1 MNKVFDIEKF
11 NIISDEDNYYFFRVL
26 EDGDIEDL
34 EKGVISIDENSH
46 LSKIR
51 TDRERWNERNKEK
64 SIYSDESTVS
74 LEEMFSHIKMH
85 YSLQTNCISLSSNA
99 NVVRTYEDMFSN
111 KYVMIKVPKR
121 EIGEKCYN
129 AGQYM
134 LSEVEKRIN
143 EVLQRDNIP
152 NEILED
158 IKAID
163 EATDENVMKE
173 LIQARYK
180 SSVKI
185 NSSKARMKDGIVYS
199 APHARIS
206 SYQSLDEL
214 QSLEKNKIIA
224 KLTVLEKKKIMEP
237 IIKNSKNNNSLVKT
251 IGSAFSSSEQIYYGD
266 INGEQVQSISKEIVD
281 IFCLIQQ
288 IKNIDKNIVNDLK
301 KEIINF
307 VNSGKNIEFTDSN
320 ANYTVKDDISIEGMY
335 EITKGK
341 VEYGSGNSIV
351 KNMFYLSRGQND
363 ARKLANIIEQIVGNN
378 PKYTEAI
385 KYIKEKGFVV
395 EPQIIT
401 RQNKKGVQL
410 SESVNLN
417 LKGNEKQLVEEIS
430 SLSSDEQMQI
440 IENGGLL
447 NTNDI
452 ITRCF
457 SKIQE
462 DTTIPRNRYY
472 AEAIISQYD
481 WKSIGI
487 EEFKVAER
495 NELIKRL
502 QEKKCINIYE
512 DLKKANISEKEIP
525 TILLNIVTRE
535 GFYDEYINGNL
546 KTLLN
551 EKQDILKKNI
561 NIEIV
566 EKFLGF
572 YDVKNT
578 GIRLKDYQQR
588 AYNNINEI
596 FQNKKF
602 AQVILPTGAGKSFV
616 ALAQMIN
623 YANEHSEEK
632 ILYMAPQDEI
642 IHQIKNYIVKY
653 VHGKK
658 DTVGKTE
665 DELIKEVFPNI
676 EFTTYPNLI
685 AKGGKEIINT
695 HYGLIIADELH
706 RTGAKEWESS
716 IDKLYENQNENV
728 KVLGITATPVRDV
741 DERDMAEETARKLGY
756 TDDEIKH
763 RKHIAS
769 NMTLENAIRMG
780 YVVNPKLVYCKYDLI
795 TSGKLDQLKEK
806 IEIIEDESKKA
817 EELEIYNELKSK
829 VNREIDDE
837 IEETARKHLNS
848 GIGKEQILRQ
858 NVKKGGKYIVF
869 IPITN
874 QEKIEDENGNRIG
887 EKTGEDKIKA
897 YQDYLTQVFKDT
909 DITPIYNSLLGS
921 YTKEKNRQEL
931 NEFEARIT
939 DETSFMIVMNKA
951 NEGLHIEGIDGIV
964 WFRALD
970 ENSRILYLQ
979 QLGRAIYALDEDNP
993 ISENNRPIVIDL
1005 VNNSLTVK
1013 IEKDFKNMK
1022 SIDDLEALAIVTEWM
1037 EEHDGIFP
1045 SSTSSNK
1052 QEQHYYA
1059 ILRRIQNTYNK
1070 YLNGF
1075 ENFEDLDESE
1085 KEQIQEIIE
1094 IASSIDLWNVELPPI
1109 PKTKGSKNEMDPFEI
1124 TGILR
1129 DYLEL
1134 EEKVNSI
1141 EGKSPFEQVMQFCE
1155 REGRVPKY
1163 VNKKALKQSKEEKEE
1178 QRLYFKWLNTEE
1190 RKIVDGYEGKSLEE
1204 IPEEDRELV
1213 KTMKSYGYGLTPYQE
1228 VMQFCEREGRVPKCV
1243 NKKASEQTKEEKEEN
1258 SLYRKWSRTEE
1269 KKIVDSYE
1277 GKALEEIPEEDREL
1291 VKTMKSYGYG
1301 LTPYQ
1306 EVMQFCEREGRVPKY
1321 VNKKASEQTKE
1332 EKEEQSLYN
1341 KWLNTEEKK
1350 IVDSYKG
1357 RALEEIPQE
1366 YRELVKTMRN
1376 YGYGLVNELTP
1387 YQEVVQ
1393 FCEREGRV
1401 PKYVN
1406 KKALKQSKEEK
1417 EEQRLYFKWLNTEE
1431 RKIVDGYEGKA
1442 LEEIPE
1448 EDRELVRTMRSYGY
1462 GFGNGLTP
1470 YQEVVQFCER
1480 EGRVPKQVQKKV
1492 SEQTKE
1498 EKEENSLYKK
1508 WKITEEKKIVDSYK
1522 GKALEEIP
1530 QEYRELVRTMR
1541 SYGTGLTQY
1550 QEVMQFCEREG
1561 RVPKQSNKKASE
1573 QTKEEKEEN
1582 SLYQKWLNTKEKK
1595 IVDGYEGKSLEEIP
1609 QEYRELV
1616 KTMRN
1621 YRYGLGNG
1629 LTPYQ
1634 EVMQFCEREGRL
1646 PRTATEKN
1654 LYKKWLRTNEKK
1666 IVDSYKGRALE
1677 EIPEED
1683 RELVKTMRS
1692 YGYGLYKKITGQDV
1706 GKASYSAN
1714 VEMCDQA
1721 QEVIDN
1727 LIQKTKEGGIIH
1739 GSN

>member
-11 NIISDEDNYYFFRVL
+11 NIISDADNYYFFRVL

-51 TDRERWNERNKEK
+51 TDRERWNERNEE
-64 SIYSDESTVS
+64 SAIYSEESTVS

-99 NVVRTYEDMFSN
+99 NVVRTYEDMFST

-163 EATDENVMKE
+163 ETTDENVMKE
-173 LIQARYK
+173 LIKTRYK
-180 SSVKI
+180 SPVKI

-214 QSLEKNKIIA
+214 QSLEKNRIIA
-224 KLTVLEKKKIMEP
+224 KLTVLEKKKVMDP
-237 IIKNSKNNNSLVKT
+237 IIKNSKNNNLLVQT

-266 INGEQVQSISKEIVD
+266 ISGNQVQSISKEIVD
-281 IFCLIQQ
+281 IFGLIQQ
-288 IKNIDKNIVNDLK
+288 IKNIDKNIVDDFK

-307 VNSGKNIEFTDSN
+307 VNSGKNIEFTDLN
-320 ANYTVKDDISIEGMY
+320 ANYTVKDDISIEEMY

-341 VEYGSGNSIV
+341 VEYGNANSIV
-351 KNMFYLSRGQND
+351 KNMFYLSKGQND
-363 ARKLANIIEQIVGNN
+363 ARKLANIIEQIVEKN

-417 LKGNEKQLVEEIS
+417 LKDNEKQLVEEIS

-462 DTTIPRNRYY
+462 GTKIPRDRYY
-472 AEAIISQYD
+472 AEAVISQYD

-495 NELIKRL
+495 NKLIKRL

-525 TILLNIVTRE
+525 TILLNIATRE
-535 GFYDEYINGNL
+535 NFYDEYINGNL
-546 KTLLN
+546 ETLLN
-551 EKQDILKKNI
+551 ERQDILKENI

-566 EKFLGF
+566 EKFLGY
-572 YDVKNT
+572 YDVENT

-588 AYNNINEI
+588 AYDNVNEI

-623 YANEHSEEK
+623 YANEHPEEK
-632 ILYMAPQDEI
+632 MLYMAPQDEI
-642 IHQIKNYIVKY
+642 ISQIKNYIVKY

-665 DELIKEVFPNI
+665 DEIIAEVFPNI

-728 KVLGITATPVRDV
+728 RVLGITATPVRDV
-741 DERDMAEETARKLGY
+741 DGRDMSEENARKLGY

-769 NMTLENAIRMG
+769 NMTLENAIKMG
-780 YVVNPKLVYCKYDLI
+780 YVVNPRLVYCEYDLI

-806 IEIIEDESKKA
+806 IESIDDESKKA
-817 EELEIYNELKSK
+817 EELKRYNELKAK
-829 VNREIDDE
+829 VNKKFDDE
-837 IEETARKHLNS
+837 IGEDARKNLDS
-848 GIGKEQILRQ
+848 GIGKDEILRQ

-869 IPITN
+869 IPVTD
-874 QEKIEDENGNRIG
+874 QGEIEDEDGNRIG

-897 YQDYLTQVFKDT
+897 YQNYLTKVFKDT
-909 DITPIYNSLLGS
+909 DITPICNSLLGS

-993 ISENNRPIVIDL
+993 ISGNNRPIVIDL
-1005 VNNSLTVK
+1005 ANNSLTVK
-1013 IEKDFKNMK
+1013 IEKDFENIK
-1022 SIDDLEALAIVTEWM
+1022 SIDDLEALTIVTEWM

-1059 ILRRIQNTYNK
+1059 ILRRIQNKYNK

-1075 ENFEDLDESE
+1075 ENFEDLDEGE

-1124 TGILR
+1124 TGVLK
-1129 DYLEL
+1129 DYVEL

-1155 REGRVPKY
+1155 REGRLPKF
-1163 VNKKALKQSKEEKEE
+1163 VRKKALEQTKEEEEE
-1178 QRLYFKWLNTEE
+1178 QSLYYKWLNTEE
-1190 RKIVDGYEGKSLEE
+1190 KKIVDSYKGKALEE
-1204 IPEEDRELV
+1204 IPEEDRELF
-1213 KTMKSYGYGLTPYQE
+1213 KTMRSYGYGLGNGLTPYQE
-1228 VMQFCEREGRVPKCV
+1228 VMQFCEREGRFPKQV
-1243 NKKASEQTKEEKEEN
+1243 HKKASEQTKEEKEEQ
-1258 SLYRKWSRTEE
+1258 SLYQKWLKTEE

-1277 GKALEEIPEEDREL
+1277 GKALEEIPQEYREL
-1291 VKTMKSYGYG
+1291 VRTMRNSGYG
-1301 LTPYQ
+1301 LTPYP
-1306 EVMQFCEREGRVPKY
+1306 EVLQFCERKGRVPKR

-1332 EKEEQSLYN
+1332 EK
-1341 KWLNTEEKK
+1341 
-1350 IVDSYKG
+1350 
-1357 RALEEIPQE
+1357 A
-1366 YRELVKTMRN
+1366 
-1376 YGYGLVNELTP
+1376 
-1387 YQEVVQ
+1387 
-1393 FCEREGRV
+1393 
-1401 PKYVN
+1401 
-1406 KKALKQSKEEK
+1406 
-1417 EEQRLYFKWLNTEE
+1417 
-1431 RKIVDGYEGKA
+1431 
-1442 LEEIPE
+1442 
-1448 EDRELVRTMRSYGY
+1448 
-1462 GFGNGLTP
+1462 
-1470 YQEVVQFCER
+1470 
-1480 EGRVPKQVQKKV
+1480 
-1492 SEQTKE
+1492 
-1498 EKEENSLYKK
+1498 ENSLYQK

-1530 QEYRELVRTMR
+1530 QEY
-1541 SYGTGLTQY
+1541 
-1550 QEVMQFCEREG
+1550 
-1561 RVPKQSNKKASE
+1561 K
-1573 QTKEEKEEN
+1573 
-1582 SLYQKWLNTKEKK
+1582 
-1595 IVDGYEGKSLEEIP
+1595 
-1609 QEYRELV
+1609 ELV
-1616 KTMRN
+1616 KTMRS
-1621 YRYGLGNG
+1621 YGYGLGNG

-1634 EVMQFCEREGRL
+1634 EVMQFCEREGRF
-1646 PRTATEKN
+1646 PKQVHKKASEQTKEEKEEQS
-1654 LYKKWLRTNEKK
+1654 LYQKWLKTEEKK
-1666 IVDSYKGRALE
+1666 IVDSYEGKALE
-1677 EIPEED
+1677 EIPQEYRELVRTMRNYGYGLTPYQEVMQFCERERRVPKQVHKKASEQTKEEKEEQSLYQKWLRTEEKKIVD
-1683 RELVKTMRS
+1683 GYEGKALEEIPQEYRELVKTMRS

-1706 GKASYSAN
+1706 GKASYIAN

>member
-1 MNKVFDIEKF
+1 
-11 NIISDEDNYYFFRVL
+11 
-26 EDGDIEDL
+26 
-34 EKGVISIDENSH
+34 
-46 LSKIR
+46 
-51 TDRERWNERNKEK
+51 
-64 SIYSDESTVS
+64 
-74 LEEMFSHIKMH
+74 
-85 YSLQTNCISLSSNA
+85 
-99 NVVRTYEDMFSN
+99 
-111 KYVMIKVPKR
+111 
-121 EIGEKCYN
+121 
-129 AGQYM
+129 
-134 LSEVEKRIN
+134 
-143 EVLQRDNIP
+143 
-152 NEILED
+152 
-158 IKAID
+158 
-163 EATDENVMKE
+163 
-173 LIQARYK
+173 
-180 SSVKI
+180 
-185 NSSKARMKDGIVYS
+185 
-199 APHARIS
+199 
-206 SYQSLDEL
+206 
-214 QSLEKNKIIA
+214 
-224 KLTVLEKKKIMEP
+224 
-237 IIKNSKNNNSLVKT
+237 
-251 IGSAFSSSEQIYYGD
+251 
-266 INGEQVQSISKEIVD
+266 
-281 IFCLIQQ
+281 
-288 IKNIDKNIVNDLK
+288 
-301 KEIINF
+301 
-307 VNSGKNIEFTDSN
+307 
-320 ANYTVKDDISIEGMY
+320 
-335 EITKGK
+335 
-341 VEYGSGNSIV
+341 
-351 KNMFYLSRGQND
+351 
-363 ARKLANIIEQIVGNN
+363 
-378 PKYTEAI
+378 
-385 KYIKEKGFVV
+385 
-395 EPQIIT
+395 
-401 RQNKKGVQL
+401 
-410 SESVNLN
+410 
-417 LKGNEKQLVEEIS
+417 
-430 SLSSDEQMQI
+430 
-440 IENGGLL
+440 
-447 NTNDI
+447 
-452 ITRCF
+452 
-457 SKIQE
+457 
-462 DTTIPRNRYY
+462 
-472 AEAIISQYD
+472 
-481 WKSIGI
+481 
-487 EEFKVAER
+487 
-495 NELIKRL
+495 
-502 QEKKCINIYE
+502 
-512 DLKKANISEKEIP
+512 
-525 TILLNIVTRE
+525 
-535 GFYDEYINGNL
+535 
-546 KTLLN
+546 
-551 EKQDILKKNI
+551 
-561 NIEIV
+561 
-566 EKFLGF
+566 
-572 YDVKNT
+572 
-578 GIRLKDYQQR
+578 
-588 AYNNINEI
+588 
-596 FQNKKF
+596 
-602 AQVILPTGAGKSFV
+602 
-616 ALAQMIN
+616 
-623 YANEHSEEK
+623 
-632 ILYMAPQDEI
+632 EI

-756 TDDEIKH
+756 TNDEIKH

-1094 IASSIDLWNVELPPI
+1094 IAASIDLWNVELPPI

-1163 VNKKALKQSKEEKEE
+1163 VNKKALEQSKEEKEE

-1190 RKIVDGYEGKSLEE
+1190 RKIVDGYEGKS
-1204 IPEEDRELV
+1204 
-1213 KTMKSYGYGLTPYQE
+1213 
-1228 VMQFCEREGRVPKCV
+1228 
-1243 NKKASEQTKEEKEEN
+1243 
-1258 SLYRKWSRTEE
+1258 
-1269 KKIVDSYE
+1269 
-1277 GKALEEIPEEDREL
+1277 LEEIPEEDREL

-1417 EEQRLYFKWLNTEE
+1417 EEQRLYYKWLNTEE

-1582 SLYQKWLNTKEKK
+1582 SLYQKWLNTEEKK

-1654 LYKKWLRTNEKK
+1654 LYKKWLRTKEKK